1 MAEQMR
7 PASKEQAPDPASSYG
22 REKPEKEAGMGRLDN
37 NKATPT
43 GSPDAIHKTVGNKRN
58 PENQVNAE
66 EVVDQGAAHPLHK
79 KEGLPPPEPV
89 DHSMHDEEP
98 EGWDQAPTDIK
109 NPREKRHP
117 KTEGKGGTP

>member
-37 NKATPT
+37 NKGTPT
-43 GSPDAIHKTVGNKRN
+43 GSPDAMHQAVGNKQN
-58 PENQVNAE
+58 PENQINAE
-66 EVVDQGAAHPLHK
+66 DVVDQGARHPLG
-79 KEGLPPPEPV
+79 KEGLPAPEPV
-89 DHSMHDEEP
+89 DHSMLDEEP
-98 EGWDQAPTDIK
+98 EGWDQAPTDLH

-117 KTEGKGGTP
+117 RTEGKGGTP